1 MNDIPDFISVDEDF
15 ASLFEEK
22 SGSMKIEFKSGEAVK
37 GKITLI
43 DKSSIFVDFGARCEG
58 IIPLGEVLDN
68 KGELE
73 LNVGD
78 EIEAWVVNDRGGE
91 ISLTVKLS
99 GDALNETFEAAFTE
113 KIPVEGKV
121 IEERKGGY
129 TVNLSGNMAFC
140 PYSQM
145 DSRPGD
151 ASLYLGQTFSFLIT
165 KIDDR
170 GAVVS
175 RRDYLSILAEKQRE
189 KLQEE
194 LVEGDEIEGVIRRIE
209 RFGFFVDLGGVDG
222 LVPASEVSWKR
233 NVDLNEFVSV
243 GDQVSCK
250 ILALDWEKGRITL
263 SLRACLQDPWDSD
276 ELFNGATFEA
286 KVSSVQDFGAFVELI
301 EGVDGLLHISQ
312 FKGIQPQIGETLK
325 VKIDSVDFDQ
335 HRISLSLHKGEVG
348 EAVEMVEA
356 KELTGTVENIKP
368 YGVFMGLSD
377 GRSGLLHV
385 SQLDVPKSGD
395 ATKTLEKNYAK
406 GSEHKIEILKVEA
419 GKISLCLPGKAAA
432 AENTSKLLND
442 LHKKSNSGSFGS
454 LGGMFDGLD
463 L

>member
-1 MNDIPDFISVDEDF
+1 MNEIPDFISVDEDF
-15 ASLFEEK
+15 ASLFEAK
-22 SGSMKIEFKSGEAVK
+22 SGSMKIDFKSGDAVK

-43 DKSSIFVDFGARCEG
+43 DKSSLFVDIGARCEG
-58 IIPLGEVLDN
+58 IIPIGELLDN
-68 KGELE
+68 KGVLE
-73 LNVGD
+73 FEVGD
-78 EIEAWVVNDRGGE
+78 EIDAWVISDRNGE

-175 RRDYLSILAEKQRE
+175 RRDYLNTLAEKQRE

-194 LVEGDEIEGVIRRIE
+194 LVEGDEITGVIRHIE
-209 RFGFFVDLGGVDG
+209 RFGFFVDIGGVDG

-243 GDQVSCK
+243 GDEVSCK

-286 KVSSVQDFGAFVELI
+286 KVSSVQEFGAFLELI

-312 FKGIQPQIGETLK
+312 FKGIQPEVGESLK
-325 VKIDSVDFDQ
+325 VKIDSLDLDQ
-335 HRISLSLHKGEVG
+335 HRVSLSLFKGDVSEL
-348 EAVEMVEA
+348 VEEVEA
-356 KELTGTVENIKP
+356 KDLTGTVENIKP

-385 SQLDVPKSGD
+385 SQLDIPKSGD
-395 ATKTLEKNYAK
+395 STKFLEINYAK
-406 GSEHKIEILKVEA
+406 GTEHKIEAFKVEG
-419 GKISLCLPGKAAA
+419 GKISLCLPGKAVAS
-432 AENTSKLLND
+432 ENTAKMLNE
-442 LHKKSNSGSFGS
+442 LHKKNKSESFGS
-454 LGGMFDGLD
+454 LGGLFDGLD